1 MQSKLEVTNL
11 ISPII
16 SIYKALSDEWN
27 NLLDEGLYTYT
38 HSQLSK
44 YYYVNTFLHRWEKIK
59 FTNVYYPI
67 KSKYKELETDFTD
80 LDDLFKEYQYFSLVG
95 KAGSGKSTLVK
106 HIFIQCLKQKLKLPI
121 LIELRNLNK
130 ADTKSLKEYISKKIL
145 TNNVKPNQN
154 ILERAL
160 SEGKFLFILDGYDEL
175 FSDSKHEIRTEIEE
189 FIDLY
194 FNNCF
199 IITSR
204 PGAGIE
210 NFPRFYEFRILDI
223 DAKEI
228 PSFIK
233 KMKIDEERERRIND
247 AISNNLD
254 KGIMSYLRNPL
265 LLSMFILSF
274 ENHPEIPS
282 KKSAFYRNVFDTL
295 YSKHDGITKSS
306 FPREKTSSLDR
317 EEFEEL
323 LQYFSYI
330 TFFNGEYTFIESRII
345 EVFQIIKKKV
355 SHLNFDSK
363 KLFFDLR
370 VPISILIKDGYEFK
384 FPHRSMQEYF
394 AAKFIS
400 SLKPNQKETAY
411 SRYKNLLIQS
421 EDIGFGFWDI
431 SYEIDKYSFTKY
443 FLLPKAKEIITYFSK
458 VNSLKS
464 FQDFAKTLSLSFSFA
479 QNKKG
484 EILNISFDSGI
495 GRQFI
500 YVEEFKIFSLLGIEK
515 IIHDTIELIYKQFPT
530 KLTPEYY
537 EYIIDVFELNKIK
550 DYSEISRYSATLTE
564 MMNEKLFD
572 LLVKKEALKKI
583 EVMCVNLR
591 KSIVKINKSIEN
603 QNQNISDLL
612 EF

>member
-1 MQSKLEVTNL
+1 MQSKIEVTNL

-16 SIYKALSDEWN
+16 SIYKALNDEWK

-59 FTNVYYPI
+59 FTEVYYPI

-130 ADTKSLKEYISKKIL
+130 SDSKSLKEYVSKKIL
-145 TNNVKPNQN
+145 LNNVKPNQN

-160 SEGKFLFILDGYDEL
+160 FEGKFLFILDGYDEL

-194 FNNCF
+194 FDNCF

-210 NFPRFYEFRILDI
+210 NFPRFHEFRVLDI
-223 DAKEI
+223 ESDEI

-233 KMKIDEERERRIND
+233 KMKIDKEREERIID
-247 AISNNLD
+247 AISGNLD
-254 KGIMSYLRNPL
+254 GSLTSYLRNPL

-306 FPREKTSSLDR
+306 FPREKISNLDR

-330 TFFNGEYTFIESRII
+330 TFFNGEYTFTESRII
-345 EVFQIIKKKV
+345 DILKIIKKKV
-355 SHLNFDSK
+355 SDLNFDSK
-363 KLFFDLR
+363 KVLFDLK
-370 VPISILIKDGYEFK
+370 VPISILIKDGYELK

-400 SLKPNQKETAY
+400 LLKPDQKETAY
-411 SRYKNLLIQS
+411 NRYNNLLEQS
-421 EDIGFGFWDI
+421 KDTGFGFWDI

-443 FLLPKAKEIITYFSK
+443 FLIPKAKKIITEFSK
-458 VNSLKS
+458 VNSLENFKH
-464 FQDFAKTLSLSFSFA
+464 FGETLSLSFSFSK
-479 QNKKG
+479 NKKG
-484 EILNISFDSGI
+484 EIQNISPDSGFGNNYI
-495 GRQFI
+495 
-500 YVEEFKIFSLLGIEK
+500 EEFKIFSLLGDEQ
-515 IIHDTIELIYKQFPT
+515 IIHDTISFIYKQFP
-530 KLTPEYY
+530 KELKQKYY
-537 EYIIDVFELNKIK
+537 KYIIDIFDLNKIK
-550 DYSEISRYSATLTE
+550 DYTKVSSYSATLEE
-564 MMNEKLFD
+564 MINDNLFD
-572 LLVKKEALKKI
+572 LLVEKGALKKI
-583 EVMCVNLR
+583 EEMCIGLR
-591 KSIVKINKSIEN
+591 KSIEQIHKSIEN